1 MIITFD
7 TVAKA
12 MYVKLAKGKVA
23 KTVEFAPETFV
34 DLDKNGKLMGVEM
47 LNPGKLALKKKVRPH
62 ILPRLANK
70 FHVPELKSIPKE
82 VNQYLNM

>member
-12 MYVKLAKGKVA
+12 MYVKIVKGKVA
-23 KTVEFAPETFV
+23 KTVEFAPEIFV
-34 DLDKNGKLMGVEM
+34 DLDKNGKLMGIEM
-47 LNPGKLALKKKVRPH
+47 LNPGKLSLKKKNRPN

-70 FHVPELKSIPKE
+70 YHVPELETIPKK
-82 VNQYLNM
+82 VDQYLYM